1 LRKLKFEPWTYAY
14 RLFGKRLQRILPQFK
29 DLHNQLKKGG
39 VRINFTAYLSFM
51 IMCSMI
57 SFIVSMTVFPFL
69 LPAIMHFSILSTE
82 NLTFSFL
89 FSILISVLI
98 FILIYAYPGTKSSQ
112 RKAPI
117 EANLPYISSFMALL
131 SSSNVPP
138 RLIFRSMAKIGTLR
152 EIHQE
157 FGNIV
162 RDVEVFGQD
171 LLTSILE
178 NVKYTPSKRL
188 AEVLTG
194 YVSTIRTGG
203 DPTEYL
209 RVSTDNI
216 IKEKMVKLDLMLESL
231 SALAEIYIMVL
242 VAMPL
247 LFIAMFAVLG
257 MLGGGGGALDPAL
270 MLYLLAYVGIPLMA
284 LVLIVV
290 ISTFTTG

>member
-1 LRKLKFEPWTYAY
+1 LRKPKFEPWTYAY
-14 RLFGKRLQRILPQFK
+14 KLFGKRIQRILPQFA

-51 IMCSMI
+51 IMCSLI
-57 SFIVSMTVFPFL
+57 SFIASMTLLPFL
-69 LPAIMHFSILSTE
+69 LPAIMHFGILSTE
-82 NLTFSFL
+82 NFVFSLL
-89 FSILISVLI
+89 FSMLISLLVFMI
-98 FILIYAYPGTKSSQ
+98 IYVYPGTKSSQ

-117 EANLPYISSFMALL
+117 EANLPYVSSFMALL

-138 RLIFRSMAKIGTLR
+138 RMIFRSMAKIGTLR

-171 LLTSILE
+171 LLSSILE

-188 AEVLTG
+188 QEVLTG

-216 IKEKMVKLDLMLESL
+216 IKEKMVRLDLMLESL

-257 MLGGGGGALDPAL
+257 MLGGGGGAMNPAL
-270 MLYLLAYVGIPLMA
+270 MLYLLAYVGIPIMA
-284 LVLIVV
+284 AILIVV

>member
-1 LRKLKFEPWTYAY
+1 MRKLKFEPWAYAY
-14 RLFGKRLQRILPQFK
+14 RLFGKRIQRILPQFA

-82 NLTFSFL
+82 NFTFSFL

-270 MLYLLAYVGIPLMA
+270 MLYLLAYVGIPIMA
-284 LVLIVV
+284 IILIVV

>member
-1 LRKLKFEPWTYAY
+1 MKKAKFEPYAFAFK
-14 RLFGKRLQRILPQFK
+14 LFGKRIQRILPYFN

-39 VRINFTAYLSFM
+39 MRISFTAYLSFM
-51 IMCSMI
+51 LLCSI
-57 SFIVSMTVFPFL
+57 IGFIVSMTILPFL
-69 LPAIMHFSILSTE
+69 LPAVLHWSLLSSQ
-82 NLTFSFL
+82 NFL
-89 FSILISVLI
+89 FSFALSALTSIVV
-98 FILIYAYPGTKSSQ
+98 FIMIYAYPGTKSSQ

-117 EANLPYISSFMALL
+117 DANLPYLSSFMALL

-138 RLIFRSMAKIGTLR
+138 RLIFRSMAKIDTLK

-162 RDVEVFGQD
+162 RDVEVFGED

-188 AEVLTG
+188 QEVLTG

-209 RVSTDNI
+209 RVSTENTM
-216 IKEKMVKLDLMLESL
+216 KEKMVRLDLMLESL

-257 MLGGGGGALDPAL
+257 MLGGGGGAMNPAL
-270 MLYLLAYVGIPLMA
+270 MLYLLAYIGIPLMA
-284 LVLIVV
+284 SLLIVV
-290 ISTFTTG
+290 ISTVTTG

>member
-1 LRKLKFEPWTYAY
+1 MKKIKLEPWAFAY
-14 RLFGKRLQRILPQFK
+14 KLFGKRIERILPYFK
-29 DLHNQLKKGG
+29 DLHTQLKKGG
-39 VRINFTAYLSFM
+39 VRVSFTAYLSFM
-51 IMCSMI
+51 LLCSLI
-57 SFIVSMTVFPFL
+57 GFIASMTVLPFL
-69 LPAIMHFSILSTE
+69 LPAVLHWDILSPQ
-82 NLTFSFL
+82 NFL
-89 FSILISVLI
+89 FSFAFSLATSVVVLI
-98 FILIYAYPGTKSSQ
+98 IIYAYPGTRSSQ

-117 EANLPYISSFMALL
+117 DANLPYLSSFMALL

-138 RLIFRSMAKIGTLR
+138 RLIFRSMAKIDTLK

-162 RDVEVFGQD
+162 RDVEIFGQD

-188 AEVLTG
+188 QEVLTG

-209 RVSTDNI
+209 RVSTENTM
-216 IKEKMVKLDLMLESL
+216 KEKMVRLDLMLESL

-257 MLGGGGGALDPAL
+257 MLGGGGAMNPAV

-284 LVLIVV
+284 SLLIVI
-290 ISTFTTG
+290 ISTITTG